1 MGGVGLH
8 EQLVTAFG
16 LDEVLEAAVRGG
28 LDVPG
33 EAGGGIRGGGVE
45 AVDRIVTRFDGA
57 LLLGLRLAHV
67 DGVGDAGGVGEDD
80 GRAIVRFGLLEG
92 LQGLLAVIA
101 EGDGGDID
109 VSVAHAHEA
118 HVLLVGLLAAGGEL
132 GDGRGRGGL
141 GGLSAGVGIDFRV
154 EDEDVDVAVLGDDV
168 VDAAV
173 ADVVGPAVT
182 TDDPDG
188 FVGEEVGQFVD
199 LRDDGAAA
207 CRWLASLQFLKNK
220 ALISRHYLI

>member
-1 MGGVGLH
+1 MLDEFHAFGGVGFGLLEELFRVGGVGLH

-33 EAGGGIRGGGVE
+33 EAGGSIRGRGVE
-45 AVDRIVTRFDGA
+45 AVDRIVARFDGA

-101 EGDGGDID
+101 EGDGK
-109 VSVAHAHEA
+109 VK
-118 HVLLVGLLAAGGEL
+118 AAP
-132 GDGRGRGGL
+132 
-141 GGLSAGVGIDFRV
+141 F
-154 EDEDVDVAVLGDDV
+154 
-168 VDAAV
+168 DAA
-173 ADVVGPAVT
+173 
-182 TDDPDG
+182 
-188 FVGEEVGQFVD
+188 FS
-199 LRDDGAAA
+199 
-207 CRWLASLQFLKNK
+207 SL
-220 ALISRHYLI
+220 